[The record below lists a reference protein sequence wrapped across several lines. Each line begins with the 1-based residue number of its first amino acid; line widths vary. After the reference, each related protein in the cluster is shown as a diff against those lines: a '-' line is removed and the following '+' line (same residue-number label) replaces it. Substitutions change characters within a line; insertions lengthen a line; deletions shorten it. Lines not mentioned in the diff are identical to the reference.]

1 MWLLLESGFFFCY
14 FLLKN
19 EIQILN
25 PITLEIFISIFFLS
39 PGFLYISI
47 TAISGNR
54 KSIKHYL
61 LAVSPLVIIGIIKV
75 FLVGLYYDQMNERIH
90 LLDIY
95 LNTSS
100 ALFAKSPILI
110 EKVFFLCRHIITA
123 IYLLMIDKMLKKQS
137 NAHFYKSWDVIFRP
151 FRVSV
156 YFIGFLFLA
165 HLIADQIFHWEMKD
179 YFFVNSIISFA
190 AIMYFWHLSLLN
202 KDLENSNSIFRLP
215 AAKSVANPNIPQ
227 KSLSILHYIYSERIY
242 IDNNLSIEKVAKE
255 MGIPENNLIELFGT
269 TIPFT
274 FSGYINY
281 LRLLEYEKEFNSKF
295 DKTTNVRNVG
305 FNSIAAFYY
314 WESRKE
320 VVSKQIDP
328 ILEWIDMNDTSKV
341 LST

>member
-1 MWLLLESGFFFCY
+1 M
-14 FLLKN
+14 
-19 EIQILN
+19 QILN
-25 PITLEIFISIFFLS
+25 PITLEIFVSLFYLAS
-39 PGFLYISI
+39 GFLYISI
-47 TAISGNR
+47 TVISDNK
-54 KSIKHYL
+54 KSIKYYL
-61 LAVSPLVIIGIIKV
+61 LAMSPLIIIGIIKV
-75 FLVGLYYDQMNERIH
+75 VIIGLYHDQINERVH
-90 LLDIY
+90 IY
-95 LNTSS
+95 NIGVNNSS
-100 ALFAKSPILI
+100 TMFAKNPFLL
-110 EKVFFLCRHIITA
+110 EKFFFLCRHIVTA
-123 IYLLMIDKMLKKQS
+123 IYLLMIGKMLKKQS
-137 NAHFYKSWDVIFRP
+137 NAHFNKSWDVIFRP

-156 YFIGFLFLA
+156 YFIGLLFLA
-165 HLIADQIFHWEMKD
+165 QLSADKIFHWEMKD
-179 YFFVNSIISFA
+179 YFFLNSVISFA
-190 AIMYFWHLSLLN
+190 AIMHFWHLSLLL

-227 KSLSILHYIYSERIY
+227 KSLSILQYIYSERIY

-255 MGIPENNLIELFGT
+255 MGIPETNLIELFGT

-295 DKTTNVRNVG
+295 DKTSNLRNVG

-341 LST
+341 LNK